1 MSTPHSPGWYP
12 DPDQSGRERLW
23 DGQAWT
29 HHLRKPAEGS
39 GRLGPRTIALATGS
53 GVLGLLLI
61 VGLVASGTD
70 RSPTDTVLPA
80 PASSPSVQQTSARST
95 PPPKLARVPA
105 VEGLGLAKAK
115 RKLRAAGLRWATSIA
130 DHPARERAPF

>member
-1 MSTPHSPGWYP
+1 MSTPHFPGWYP

-29 HHLRKPAEGS
+29 HHLRKAAEGS

-70 RSPTDTVLPA
+70 RHRA
-80 PASSPSVQQTSARST
+80 PCS
-95 PPPKLARVPA
+95 
-105 VEGLGLAKAK
+105 
-115 RKLRAAGLRWATSIA
+115 RKQSIRAADICSVHAAPETSEGSG
-130 DHPARERAPF
+130 R